1 MKKLP
6 PGEWNLGMERTLRS
20 WTNTTHSAM
29 RGIFESSLVVEP
41 LETPLGHNKLKV
53 GAGWRCCHVTDP
65 REPPLGFNE
74 MRDEAGLGWGC
85 GTELTGSGKYGPD
98 RSPGYYVDHDASG
111 KCRFD

>member
-41 LETPLGHNKLKV
+41 LETPLGHNKLKAST
-53 GAGWRCCHVTDP
+53 GLTEA
-65 REPPLGFNE
+65 LGTMSTMMLQAN
-74 MRDEAGLGWGC
+74 AGLTETEGAERTFPNRTTLTLI
-85 GTELTGSGKYGPD
+85 GTAFG
-98 RSPGYYVDHDASG
+98 R
-111 KCRFD
+111 